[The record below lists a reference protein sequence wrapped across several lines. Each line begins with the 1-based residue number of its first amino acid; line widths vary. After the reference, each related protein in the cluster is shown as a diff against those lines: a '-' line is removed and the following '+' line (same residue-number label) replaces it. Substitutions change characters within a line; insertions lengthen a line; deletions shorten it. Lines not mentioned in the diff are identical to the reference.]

1 MFLHEIFMLYIN
13 VTNVCM
19 YHELYYY
26 TDWPSVDVSVNDTCT
41 TSVKLLLSILNDQST
56 CQVSSYFLYLMS
68 SGVIE
73 LLPDYIN
80 GSHYQ
85 FNELESNTRHRIQV
99 TFINGVNVHTVSPGY
114 VSTLTALR
122 KFPK

>member
-1 MFLHEIFMLYIN
+1 MKCMLYIN
-13 VTNVCM
+13 VTYVCM
-19 YHELYYY
+19 YRELYYY
-26 TDWPSVDVSVNDTCT
+26 TDWPSADVSVNDICT

-56 CQVSSYFLYLMS
+56 CEVSSYSLYLMS

-114 VSTLTALR
+114 VSTPAALR

>member
-1 MFLHEIFMLYIN
+1 MKFMLYIN
-13 VTNVCM
+13 VTYVCM
-19 YHELYYY
+19 YCKLYCY
-26 TDWPSVDVSVNDTCT
+26 TDWPSTDVIVNDICT
-41 TSVKLLLSILNDQST
+41 TSVKLSLSILNDQST

-73 LLPDYIN
+73 LFPDYIN

-114 VSTLTALR
+114 VSTPPGLR